1 MTSYLVEYLIVRPV
15 SGVSAFRVWITK
27 TLPWTSELVVAGDEE
42 IIRVH
47 LRTDRPDLALR
58 AGLECGTV
66 ENVVVEMGPTLSAVP
81 RRQVAEVGR

>member
-15 SGVSAFRVWITK
+15 SGVSAFRVWIAK
-27 TLPWTSELVVAGDEE
+27 SLPWTSELTVTGDEE

-47 LRTDRPDLALR
+47 LRTDRPHLALR
-58 AGLECGTV
+58 AGGTV

>member
-1 MTSYLVEYLIVRPV
+1 MTSYLVEYLIVRPI
-15 SGVSAFRVWITK
+15 SGVCAFRVWITK
-27 TLPWTSELVVAGDEE
+27 TLPWASELIVAGDEE

-66 ENVVVEMGPTLSAVP
+66 ENVVVETGPTPLAMLHRP
-81 RRQVAEVGR
+81 LARMGR

>member
-66 ENVVVEMGPTLSAVP
+66 DNVVVETARAAP
-81 RRQVAEVGR
+81 VALGGRLAHAGR